1 MSKTRT
7 NDSSSGTSGSAGSPP
22 EKPDRDAMRKALS
35 ESSLSLDNYNKYA
48 QSQYVKETY
57 YTESSSVN
65 GSDNFEPVSTSS
77 SSGSG
82 SSSDSGSSS
91 EGNSQ
96 NSESGSGGMSGGMPG
111 GMADRDDSGGSAM
124 SSSDFTITA
133 FSNDTALD
141 SETFSIKSGS
151 AITADSKMQV
161 MISESLATLNG
172 LSTGDTITVTDTSDS
187 SKTWEMKIAGIYE
200 KSSSSQGFDRP
211 GNNPM
216 NDSNNAL
223 RVSTTTLKEMGLDA
237 ASTSGSDNAAQISYT
252 YVLNNV
258 EDYNAFSQECKDKGL
273 SDTYKVESP
282 DADAWEN
289 SITPLKSMKSIAV
302 TAVIVILT
310 IGALILAAVSIAAAR
325 NRDYEYCVLT
335 AIGVKKSKVCA
346 QHLLSTIIIT
356 ALGMVL
362 GIGAG
367 FVAAQQVTTS
377 MLKSQVST
385 ASAQSQKTEEKFGRA
400 AGSGAPGSQSGQS
413 APDSSDNS
421 GNFAPQTPG
430 SNGSSDLNLSFANSD
445 VKVSINAMQILYVV
459 LIALG
464 LAILASLAGLITV
477 IRYEPLQILAGRS

>member
-1 MSKTRT
+1 
-7 NDSSSGTSGSAGSPP
+7 
-22 EKPDRDAMRKALS
+22 
-35 ESSLSLDNYNKYA
+35 
-48 QSQYVKETY
+48 
-57 YTESSSVN
+57 
-65 GSDNFEPVSTSS
+65 
-77 SSGSG
+77 
-82 SSSDSGSSS
+82 
-91 EGNSQ
+91 
-96 NSESGSGGMSGGMPG
+96 MSGGMPG
-111 GMADRDDSGGSAM
+111 GMADRGDFGGSTM

-211 GNNPM
+211 GSNPM
-216 NDSNNAL
+216 NDSDNAL
-223 RVSTTTLKEMGLDA
+223 WVSTPTLKEMGLDA

-258 EDYNAFSQECKDKGL
+258 EDYKAFAQECKDKGL

-302 TAVIVILT
+302 TAVMVILA

-325 NRDYEYCVLT
+325 NRDYEYGVLT
-335 AIGVKKSKVCA
+335 AIGMKKSKVCA

-367 FVAAQQVTTS
+367 FVAAQPVTTS
-377 MLKSQVST
+377 MLKSQVSA
-385 ASAQSQKTEEKFGRA
+385 ASAQSQKTEEKFGRT

-421 GNFAPQTPG
+421 GNFAP
-430 SNGSSDLNLSFANSD
+430 
-445 VKVSINAMQILYVV
+445 
-459 LIALG
+459 
-464 LAILASLAGLITV
+464 
-477 IRYEPLQILAGRS
+477 

>member
-1 MSKTRT
+1 MRGKWKSLLTAIITVIVIAAATTGLAIVSTVNKTVAEGIESNNVTAQISFDREAAMSKTRT

-35 ESSLSLDNYNKYA
+35 ESLLSLDDYNKYA

-91 EGNSQ
+91 GSGSSSEGNSQ

-111 GMADRDDSGGSAM
+111 GMADRGDFGGSAM

-211 GNNPM
+211 GSNPM
-216 NDSNNAL
+216 NDSDNAL
-223 RVSTTTLKEMGLDA
+223 WVSTPTLKEMGLDA

-258 EDYNAFSQECKDKGL
+258 EDYKAFAQECKDKGL

-302 TAVIVILT
+302 TAVMVILA

-325 NRDYEYCVLT
+325 NRDYEYGVLT
-335 AIGVKKSKVCA
+335 AIGMKKSKVCA

-367 FVAAQQVTTS
+367 FVAAQPVTTS
-377 MLKSQVST
+377 MLKSQVSA
-385 ASAQSQKTEEKFGRA
+385 ASAQSQKTEEKFGRT

-421 GNFAPQTPG
+421 GNFAP
-430 SNGSSDLNLSFANSD
+430 
-445 VKVSINAMQILYVV
+445 
-459 LIALG
+459 
-464 LAILASLAGLITV
+464 
-477 IRYEPLQILAGRS
+477 